1 LAYDIYRRINI
12 HGELKMADTY
22 PQDPAQS
29 DSTVERNNVF
39 EYVRTMLGDGMVE
52 VELDPKHYEIALDR
66 AITRYRQRSSN
77 AVEESYMFLE
87 LIQDVNEYR
96 LPNEIVEVQSIFR
109 RAIGSRSGLGAGGTL
124 FEPFNLAY
132 TNTYLLSGT
141 MMGGLATYEMF
152 AGYQKLVG
160 RMFGSYIEF
169 KWKPTSHTLTIL
181 QRPFAQGE
189 QVLLRTHNYRPDF
202 VLLQDIYAKQWLKD
216 YTLATAKMMLGQ
228 ARSKFGS
235 IAGPGSPITL
245 NGNALIAE
253 AKEELVALDKE
264 IDNNTA
270 GGTPLTFVIG

>member
-1 LAYDIYRRINI
+1 MI
-12 HGELKMADTY
+12 GELIMADPT
-22 PQDPAQS
+22 S
-29 DSTVERNNVF
+29 LTERNKVF

-66 AITRYRQRSSN
+66 AITKFRQRSSA
-77 AVEESYMFLE
+77 AVEESWMFLE
-87 LIQDVNEYR
+87 LIQDQNEYR
-96 LPNEIVEVQSIFR
+96 LPDEVIEVQSIFR

-141 MMGGLATYEMF
+141 MMGGLATYELF

-169 KWKPTSHTLTIL
+169 RWRQSNHLLTIL

-202 VLLQDIYAKQWLKD
+202 VLLTDIYAKQWLYD
-216 YTLATAKMMLGQ
+216 YSLAVCKIMLGE
-228 ARSKFGS
+228 ARSKFAS
-235 IAGPGSPITL
+235 IAGPGQSIQM
-245 NGNALIAE
+245 NGGDLKSAG
-253 AKEELVALDKE
+253 KEEIEKLEKE
-264 IDNNTA
+264 IENMVP
-270 GGTPLTFVIG
+270 GGTPLTFIIG